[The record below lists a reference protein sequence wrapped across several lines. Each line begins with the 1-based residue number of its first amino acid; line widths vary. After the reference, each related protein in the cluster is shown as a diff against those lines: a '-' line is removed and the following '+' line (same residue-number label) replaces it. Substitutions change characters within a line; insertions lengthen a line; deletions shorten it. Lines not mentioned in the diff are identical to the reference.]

1 MWQEMATLTSP
12 SVLLLCDLE
21 VQTEGPLWGSV
32 LDCEQKLKML
42 TEETARKTVI

>member
-32 LDCEQKLKML
+32 LDCEPKLKML
-42 TEETARKTVI
+42 TEETAEKQ